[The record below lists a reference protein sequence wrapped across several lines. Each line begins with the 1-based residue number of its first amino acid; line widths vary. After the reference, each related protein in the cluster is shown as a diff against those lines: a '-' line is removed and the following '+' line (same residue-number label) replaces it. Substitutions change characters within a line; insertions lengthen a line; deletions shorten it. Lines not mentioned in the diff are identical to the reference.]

1 MRKTL
6 LNILW
11 LGLKEIRS
19 LMRDKVMVLFVVY
32 AFTFTI
38 YTQATGTSSEVN
50 NASIAFVDED
60 GSALSKELFNAF
72 YPPRFKFPRLIGSDE
87 AQAAM
92 DRGTLMFVV
101 VVPPRFERDL
111 RTGRN
116 PALQVNIDA
125 TAMQQAGIGA
135 GYIKNIVNDRVA
147 SYLKRTDV
155 SPEKPIQLVVR
166 KLFNPNAI
174 SSWFKSV
181 VAIINQISLLT
192 VVLTGA
198 AVIRE
203 REHGTLEHL
212 LVMPLTAFEIAMAKV
227 WANSLVILVATGA
240 SLFLVVQMV
249 LKVPFAGSVFLWFLG
264 VVLYLFFA
272 TALGIFLGTISRSMA
287 QFALL
292 IILVIVVLMLLSG
305 GSTPVESQ
313 PKWLQVLTFLL
324 PSRHFVSFSQV
335 IIYRGG
341 GLRAVWLQFLMVSA
355 VGLAFFVYSLGLF
368 RKSIAVSK

>member
-1 MRKTL
+1 MTSL
-6 LNILW
+6 LNIFW
-11 LGLKEIRS
+11 LGIKEIRS
-19 LMRDKVMVLFVVY
+19 LLSDMVMVLFVIY
-32 AFTFTI
+32 AFTAAI
-38 YTQATGTSSEVN
+38 YVQATGTSSEVN

-72 YPPRFKFPRLIGSDE
+72 YPPRFKVPETI
-87 AQAAM
+87 AASQVEDMM
-92 DRGTLMFVV
+92 DKGRFMFVV
-101 VVPPRFERDL
+101 VIPPRFESDL
-111 RTGRN
+111 RASRN
-116 PALQVNIDA
+116 PDIQVNIDA

-135 GYIKNIVNDRVA
+135 NYIKNIINDRIA
-147 SYLKRTDV
+147 SFLSRTDV
-155 SPEKPIQLVVR
+155 APPEPINLVVR
-166 KLFNPNAI
+166 RLFNPNGI

-212 LVMPLTAFEIAMAKV
+212 LVMPLTSFEIAMAKV
-227 WANSLVILVATGA
+227 WANGLVILIATGF
-240 SLFLVVQMV
+240 SLFLVVMMM
-249 LKVPFAGSVFLWFLG
+249 LDVPFAGSIPLWFFG

-292 IILVIVVLMLLSG
+292 IILVILVLMLLSG
-305 GSTPVESQ
+305 GATPVESQ
-313 PKWLQVLTFLL
+313 PEWLQYFTFFL
-324 PSRHFVSFSQV
+324 PATHFVSFSQV

-341 GLRAVWLQFLMVSA
+341 GISAVWPNFLVVSA
-355 VGLAFFVYSLGLF
+355 IGLGFFAYSLVLF
-368 RKSIAVSK
+368 RKSIAVTK

>member
-1 MRKTL
+1 MKTL

-19 LMRDKVMVLFVVY
+19 LMSDLVMVGFVIY
-32 AFTFTI
+32 AFTLAI
-38 YTQATGTSSEVN
+38 QVQATGTSSEVN

-60 GSALSKELFNAF
+60 GSALAKELFNAF
-72 YPPRFKFPRLIGSDE
+72 YPPRFKNPELIAPGDVE
-87 AQAAM
+87 DAM
-92 DRGTLMFVV
+92 DKSVYMFVV
-101 VVPPRFERDL
+101 AIPPRFEQDL
-111 RTGRN
+111 SAGRS
-116 PALQVNIDA
+116 PAIQLSIDA

-135 GYIKNIVNDRVA
+135 GYIKNIVNDRC
-147 SYLKRTDV
+147 SDFLKRANV
-155 SPEKPIQLVVR
+155 PVEEPINLVVR
-166 KLFNPNAI
+166 KMFNPNAV

-181 VAIINQISLLT
+181 VAIINQITLLT

-212 LVMPLTAFEIAMAKV
+212 LVMPLTSFEIAMAKV
-227 WANSLVILVATGA
+227 WANSLVILIATGV
-240 SLFLVVQMV
+240 SLFLVVEMV
-249 LKVPFAGSVFLWFLG
+249 LKVPFAGSHALWFFG

-272 TALGIFLGTISRSMA
+272 TALGVYLGTISRSMA

-292 IILVIVVLMLLSG
+292 IILVIVVLQLLSG

-313 PKWLQVLTFLL
+313 PKWLQYLTYLL
-324 PSRHFVSFSQV
+324 PARHFVSFSQV

-341 GLRAVWLQFLMVSA
+341 GLSAVWRQFLMVSA
-355 VGLAFFVYSLGLF
+355 VGLGFFIYSLALF
-368 RKSIAVSK
+368 RKSIAVTK

>member
-1 MRKTL
+1 MNSL

-19 LMRDKVMVLFVVY
+19 LLSDAVLVVFVVY
-32 AFTFTI
+32 AFTLAI
-38 YTQATGTSSEVN
+38 YVQATGTSSEVN

-60 GSALSKELFNAF
+60 GSALSKELLNAF
-72 YPPRFKFPRLIGSDE
+72 YPPRFKSPEVITADDI
-87 AQAAM
+87 QPDM
-92 DRGTLMFVV
+92 DRGRFMFVV
-101 VVPPRFERDL
+101 VIPPRFEHDL
-111 RTGRN
+111 RAGRN
-116 PALQVNIDA
+116 PDVQVNIDA
-125 TAMQQAGIGA
+125 TAMQQAGIGS
-135 GYIKNIVNDRVA
+135 GYIKNILNDRI
-147 SYLKRTDV
+147 SSFLKRTEETG
-155 SPEKPIQLVVR
+155 PKPVNLVIR
-166 KLFNPNAI
+166 KLFNPNGV

-181 VAIINQISLLT
+181 VAIINQITLLT

-212 LVMPLTAFEIAMAKV
+212 LVMPLTSFEIAMAKV
-227 WANSLVILVATGA
+227 WANGLVILVATGA
-240 SLFLVVQMV
+240 SLFFVVNLV
-249 LKVPFAGSVFLWFLG
+249 LEVPFAGSVALWFVG

-292 IILVIVVLMLLSG
+292 IILVVLMLMLLSG

-313 PKWLQVLTFLL
+313 PKWLQALTYLL
-324 PSRHFVSFSQV
+324 PARHFVSFSQV

-341 GLRAVWLQFLMVSA
+341 GLWAVWRQFLMVSA
-355 VGLAFFVYSLGLF
+355 VGLGFFVYSLALF